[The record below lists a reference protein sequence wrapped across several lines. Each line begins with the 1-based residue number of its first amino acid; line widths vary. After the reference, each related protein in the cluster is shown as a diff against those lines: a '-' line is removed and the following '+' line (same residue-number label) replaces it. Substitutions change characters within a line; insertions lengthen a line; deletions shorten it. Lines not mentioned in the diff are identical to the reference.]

1 MTIVWS
7 VVNIKLRDKHIR
19 KLVAA
24 LEGAG
29 LEVSI
34 TPGKKHVKVRNPETG
49 KIVFFG
55 SQSLGD
61 FRAAKNIKRDLK
73 MVGFDLSEHGIKLG

>member
-1 MTIVWS
+1 MVILAMVS
-7 VVNIKLRDKHIR
+7 IKLRDKHIR
-19 KLVAA
+19 KLVSA

-29 LEVSI
+29 LEVSV
-34 TPGKKHVKVRNPETG
+34 TPGKKHIRVRNPETG

-61 FRAAKNIKRDLK
+61 FRAGKNIKRDLK

>member
-1 MTIVWS
+1 MVIMAI
-7 VVNIKLRDKHIR
+7 VNIKLRDKHIR

-24 LEGAG
+24 LETAG
-29 LEVSI
+29 LEVSV
-34 TPGKKHVKVRNPETG
+34 TPGKKHIRVRNPETG

-55 SQSLGD
+55 SHSVGD
-61 FRAAKNIKRDLK
+61 WRAAKNIKRDLK

>member
-1 MTIVWS
+1 MVIMAMVS
-7 VVNIKLRDKHIR
+7 IKLRDKHIR

-29 LEVSI
+29 LEVSV
-34 TPGKKHVKVRNPETG
+34 TPGKKHIRVRNPDTG

-61 FRAAKNIKRDLK
+61 FRAGKNIKRDLK
-73 MVGFDLSEHGIKLG
+73 MVGFDLSKHGIKLG

>member
-1 MTIVWS
+1 MVS
-7 VVNIKLRDKHIR
+7 IKLRDKHIR
-19 KLVAA
+19 KLVSA

-29 LEVSI
+29 LEVSV
-34 TPGKKHVKVRNPETG
+34 TPGKKHIRVRNPETG

-61 FRAAKNIKRDLK
+61 FRAGKNIKRDLK